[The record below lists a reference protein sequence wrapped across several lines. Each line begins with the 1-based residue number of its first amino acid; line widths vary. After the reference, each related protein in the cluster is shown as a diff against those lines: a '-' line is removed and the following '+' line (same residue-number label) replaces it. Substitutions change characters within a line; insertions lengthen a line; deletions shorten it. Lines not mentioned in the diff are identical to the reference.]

1 MENKN
6 IFNKIFQYFET
17 ISDLLKSSNFLLFS
31 DKVVILNL
39 SLTRLKRTFKHIK
52 IKFNICNW
60 NSMHMDHWLIWVYLS
75 FLITSIRCYLSY
87 KKFLRA
93 IIKPLKLQT
102 GFLFVY
108 MAVGFF
114 LGGGGAGNWVWHFE
128 AVLVKSASITEE
140 NYSLPDASVKHDVAD
155 LWVQTGSQSMG
166 CCSSCLQ
173 GYAKKSPA
181 HRHSC
186 PSHRNHW

>member
-1 MENKN
+1 MFAKTGVLTTVSHFNSNNCFQNNSLGKNMKKMENKN

-17 ISDLLKSSNFLLFS
+17 ISDFLKSSNFLLFS

-39 SLTRLKRTFKHIK
+39 SLTRLKCTFKHIK

-108 MAVGFF
+108 MAVGVFF
-114 LGGGGAGNWVWHFE
+114 FGGGV
-128 AVLVKSASITEE
+128 
-140 NYSLPDASVKHDVAD
+140 
-155 LWVQTGSQSMG
+155 G
-166 CCSSCLQ
+166 CDIL
-173 GYAKKSPA
+173 
-181 HRHSC
+181 
-186 PSHRNHW
+186 NL